1 MAKEISAGLIAYYF
15 DNETKQFKFLLAHPG
30 GPYFKNVKKFGFPK
44 GQVEE
49 GEDLKETAIREF
61 KEETGIKHIDYRK
74 LKIRLERIGSK
85 KNVYYYLY
93 PMEEIWDLKD
103 LYSNTF
109 YSDKFQMEI
118 PENDYYLYVPLEELK
133 DYLFKQDLVLIKD
146 IEDNFEKHF

>member
-1 MAKEISAGLIAYYF
+1 MVKEISAGLIAYYF

-44 GQVEE
+44 GRVEE

-74 LKIRLERIGSK
+74 LKIKLERIGSK

-93 PMEEIWDLKD
+93 PMEEIWNLKD